1 MGDITREK
9 VRGYRARRKRA
20 QRYTAAFLAFATLVG
35 CGVGWSLRQTGIS
48 ATAEAFCGAEE
59 HTHTQECYEKVLICG
74 LEEGE
79 TLPTEAPHE
88 HTDSC
93 CEEKLVAACAQE
105 EHTHTDGC
113 YAMQRNLT
121 CTAQEHSHTDAC
133 YTLTGGSLVC
143 AAQEHTH
150 SDECKDAEGNIVC
163 GLSEHTH
170 GDGCYSPVE
179 KVLSCTLQEHTHG
192 DSCFG
197 PAQKT
202 LICGHAEHTHT
213 AECMKNEKV
222 LVCTLPTQQE
232 PQEPHVH
239 TDACYEEKLICGKT
253 EHTHSEL
260 CFSNTAAR
268 ETEEQWAAA
277 AGNPGSGIWAI
288 DLLGVASSQ
297 LGYEEVKENFILDEN
312 GAKKF
317 YTRYGDSYG
326 DPYGS
331 WNGMFLAYCLKYAGV
346 PEVVVPR
353 RAGVAALLADMASSA
368 HLKNPGEYYPQPGD
382 IAVFGDRVG
391 VIDEPGDPLTVIC
404 GNVDGKVAEIQVAA
418 ASVSK
423 YIQVAVAAASM
434 SKCIRVAVGQK
445 NKVATYDQDSAS
457 SFPEGS
463 FELKDK
469 ITSGSMELKKKQ
481 GNDWIPATNENVK
494 DGDEIQ
500 LSFQY
505 TVEKAHIRKHATYQL
520 PEAFKITNV
529 KTGKIYDLHNKE
541 VGEYQIDT
549 NGLVTLTYEDT
560 KILDQE
566 SFEGTFGCSGS
577 ADRSKAGDDGSVSF
591 PGGLN
596 VKINPK
602 TSSEESW
609 SISKGHGDAQAG
621 ENGKLYVKYNVIVKA
636 GSDAPTETVSIVDKL
651 NSGSGNQIKGSY
663 AESKG
668 ITLVKHNA
676 DGTNQTVELTDANY
690 KLENTG
696 DTPTLSITNLPAL
709 ANGEY
714 YQLNYWVEVPPSSF
728 TDVPNGEG
736 SLNNSAEGK
745 IGDQIKLTTDR
756 IDYGKRIK
764 KTGNYDSDT
773 GTVKWTIELI
783 NIGNKMDGSVLKDLL
798 PDGVSIVGNPK
809 LYWNYYGSGGNYIG
823 EITPEQL
830 KDGYTFPAG
839 SDKNWYS
846 VELETTLPASGSLI
860 NKAQLTP
867 PDSTKSFET
876 SAEVTQ
882 TQDKWS
888 HSKKL
893 LGEDGSLIRWSLDA
907 VNTTGAKK
915 FEVTDRIINAKSDD
929 GVTAPNTHYAIAS
942 ELDSQLRAMTIVWV
956 DTNGNQVT
964 PQNSTIE
971 IHYYGAAQV
980 DGTPQEIPATD
991 AQKPVQSFTITVTS
1005 GDENIFVKSVKVSN
1019 YTTHWS
1025 SEVEDGK
1032 NWVYRNEAT
1041 IEETTVG
1048 DGLPYRKAVDFEKLV
1063 SIDGKNYSQDAA
1075 KDLDNNKLQYQIILK
1090 IPADYDGSIITVED
1104 VLPDG
1109 AVYQDGSAVLARDND
1124 FHGTLTVTKTD
1135 TGIEFKIS
1143 DYQGNQKEHI
1153 VSLRYSVSI
1162 ADDPY
1167 WKDLSVEH
1175 NSKHYVNSAKWKE
1188 LEKVAS
1194 ADVAVTRKGA
1204 DDIYK
1209 DVQQESSTDANGKTT
1224 YSNVLHYTVTINPQ
1238 KKQLGPYPEYLE
1250 IQDQLYPE
1258 NGASAEGDLSS
1269 VRLYYYHVVNGELSL
1284 DRPVPTGLY
1293 QILDSEGENWLR
1305 MRIPNSEAFV
1315 LCYDCIIDPGNKAS
1329 VAMNNWAEIK
1339 SVGGKSRWFS
1349 VQQNAD
1355 YATVSYG
1362 QLQINKV
1369 DSFSG
1374 TALPGAEFQI
1384 QKYNKDTQSWEAAQ
1398 EISPDKSGAKF
1409 NLTVGES
1416 ENATLKPET
1425 LYRVVETRAPKN
1437 YRLEKVPYY
1446 VIFYT
1451 ERRDEQ
1457 GNIIQSADGAF
1468 KRATGSDSVTY
1479 DTNETITQDRVTISR
1494 STGMIQLTIKNTM
1507 DKLMVHKNWLDKDN
1521 NICQAPVKEIQIQLY
1536 RYTDNIQNAQ
1546 PVTDQLVKLNVANK
1560 WEYAWSVGGAD
1571 GLPEFDENGKPYLY
1585 YVQEVGTSN
1594 IWQVTYGNNRGI
1606 TSGIITVTNKVT
1618 VDYTYELPRTG
1629 GSGTKNFVLF
1639 GAFAMILAGCGM
1651 IVTRKKHYTGVYER

>member
-74 LEEGE
+74 LKEGE

-93 CEEKLVAACAQE
+93 YEEKLVAACAQE

-150 SDECKDAEGNIVC
+150 SDGCKDAEGNIVC

-192 DSCFG
+192 DSCYG

-222 LVCTLPTQQE
+222 LVCPLPTQQE

-260 CFSNTAAR
+260 CFSNPAAR

-297 LGYEEVKENFILDEN
+297 LGYEEVKENFTLDEN

-317 YTRYGDSYG
+317 YTRYGASYG

-368 HLKNPGEYYPQPGD
+368 HLKNPGEYDPQPGD

-391 VIDEPGDPLTVIC
+391 VIGEPGDPLTVIC

-434 SKCIRVAVGQK
+434 SKRSQVAVGQK

-745 IGDQIKLTTDR
+745 IGDETKLKTDR
-756 IDYGKRIK
+756 IDYGKRIQ
-764 KTGNYDSDT
+764 KTGRYDSDT
-773 GTVKWTIELI
+773 GTVKWTIELH

-809 LYWNYYGSGGNYIG
+809 LYWSYWGAGGTYIG
-823 EITPEQL
+823 EIPSEQL
-830 KDGYTFPAG
+830 KTGYKFPDN
-839 SDKNWYS
+839 SDKYWYS
-846 VELETTLPASGSLI
+846 VELETTLPASGSLT
-860 NKAQLTP
+860 NTAQLTP
-867 PDSTKSFET
+867 PGSAESFKT

-882 TQDKWS
+882 TQDQWS

-893 LGEDGSLIRWSLDA
+893 LGEDGSLISWSLDA

-915 FEVTDRIINAKSDD
+915 FEVTDKIINAKSDD
-929 GVTAPNTHYAIAS
+929 DVTTPNTHYAIAS
-942 ELDSQLRAMTIVWV
+942 ELDRQLQAMTIVWV
-956 DTNGNQVT
+956 DINGNQVT
-964 PQNSTIE
+964 PQNPTIE
-971 IHYYGAAQV
+971 IHYYGAAQE
-980 DGTPQEIPATD
+980 EILATD
-991 AQKPVQSFTITVTS
+991 TQTHVQSFKITVTS
-1005 GDENIFVKSVKVSN
+1005 GDENIFVKSVKVSK

-1041 IEETTVG
+1041 IGETTVG
-1048 DGLPYRKAVDFEKLV
+1048 DELPYRKAIDFEKLV
-1063 SIDGKNYSQDAA
+1063 SIDGKDYSQNAA
-1075 KDLDNNKLQYQIILK
+1075 KNLDGNSLQYQIILK
-1090 IPADYDGSIITVED
+1090 IPANYDGNIITVED

-1109 AVYQDGSAVLARDND
+1109 AVYQVGSAKLGRDND
-1124 FHGTLTVTKTD
+1124 SSGTFIVTETD

-1153 VSLRYSVSI
+1153 VSLRYSVNI

-1188 LEKVAS
+1188 LEKDAS

-1209 DVQQESSTDANGKTT
+1209 DVQQESSTDANGKPT

-1238 KKQLGPYPEYLE
+1238 KKQLGSYPEYLE
-1250 IQDQLYPE
+1250 IQDQLYPQD
-1258 NGASAEGDLSS
+1258 GVSAEGDLSS
-1269 VRLYYYHVVNGELSL
+1269 VRLYYYHVVNGKLTL

-1293 QILDSEGENWLR
+1293 QILDSEGEHWLR

-1315 LCYDCIIDPGNKAS
+1315 LCYDCIIDPGNKAYAAVS
-1329 VAMNNWAEIK
+1329 NRAEIK
-1339 SVGGKSRWFS
+1339 SVGGKDRWFS
-1349 VQQNAD
+1349 VQQNSD
-1355 YATVSYG
+1355 FATLSYG
-1362 QLQINKV
+1362 HLQINKV

-1374 TALPGAEFQI
+1374 TALPGAEFQFE
-1384 QKYNKDTQSWEAAQ
+1384 KYNKDTKSWDEAQ
-1398 EISPDKSGAKF
+1398 KILPDDSGAKF
-1409 NLTVGES
+1409 NLTVGDSES
-1416 ENATLKPET
+1416 ATLKPET
-1425 LYRVVETRAPKN
+1425 LYRVVETKAPKN
-1437 YRLEKVPYY
+1437 YRLEEVPYY

-1451 ERRDEQ
+1451 EIRDAQ
-1457 GNIIQSADGAF
+1457 GNITQGADGAF
-1468 KRATGSDSVTY
+1468 NRATGLDSVTY
-1479 DTNETITQDRVTISR
+1479 GTGETIETITQDQVTISR

-1521 NICQAPVKEIQIQLY
+1521 NICQEAPVNEIQIQLY
-1536 RYTDNIQNAQ
+1536 RYTDNIKNAQ
-1546 PVTDQLVKLNVANK
+1546 PVKDQLVTLNGANK
-1560 WEYAWSVGGAD
+1560 WEYAWSVGGTD
-1571 GLPEFDENGKPYLY
+1571 GLPEVDENEKPYLY
-1585 YVQEVGTSN
+1585 YVQEVGTSD

-1651 IVTRKKHYTGVYER
+1651 VVTRKKHYTGVYER